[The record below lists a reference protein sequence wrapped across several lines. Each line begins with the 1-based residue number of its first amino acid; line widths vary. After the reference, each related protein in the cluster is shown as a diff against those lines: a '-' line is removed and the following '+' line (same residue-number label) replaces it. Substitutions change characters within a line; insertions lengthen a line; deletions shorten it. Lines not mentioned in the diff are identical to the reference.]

1 MIENYIF
8 DLYGTLVDIRTDEST
23 PSFWR
28 RMALFLS
35 LQGAAYGPEKLR
47 IAYIST
53 VEGEIDRCLAL
64 RPDIPRAH
72 IEPDILPV
80 FKTLYAEKGIKVD
93 DLRARDTALV
103 FRALSMVKTVR
114 LYPHVLTVLETL
126 RRQGKGLY
134 LLSNAQ
140 AVFTM
145 AELGKLGLL
154 SRFDGIVLSSDAGV
168 KKPDKAIFEYLL
180 SKYGLRP
187 EACVMI
193 GNDMDADMGGA
204 ASVGMAGRFIHTN
217 LSPECQRP
225 LPKNCQE
232 ITGLLDLIA
241 PRGE

>member
-1 MIENYIF
+1 
-8 DLYGTLVDIRTDEST
+8 
-23 PSFWR
+23 
-28 RMALFLS
+28 
-35 LQGAAYGPEKLR
+35 
-47 IAYIST
+47 
-53 VEGEIDRCLAL
+53 
-64 RPDIPRAH
+64 
-72 IEPDILPV
+72 
-80 FKTLYAEKGIKVD
+80 
-93 DLRARDTALV
+93 
-103 FRALSMVKTVR
+103 
-114 LYPHVLTVLETL
+114 
-126 RRQGKGLY
+126 
-134 LLSNAQ
+134 
-140 AVFTM
+140 M

-232 ITGLLDLIA
+232 ITCLLDLIA
-241 PRGE
+241 PREE